1 MSSENAKLNLVAD
14 KDAGEGNEETAIFD
28 VNDME
33 SMGEA
38 NMADARAKTM
48 SCEVH
53 DETEAA
59 RLAANVADGIN
70 HVAVTCAYAS
80 CIPGIDEDMRATLE
94 TLAKQSKMML
104 VEAVSV
110 CNYLNGR
117 KTAENATTDG
127 ESLDGIPYVE
137 VCYADGSS
145 IRTTVGPHTVADV
158 AHLITLTT
166 APTEAEDV

>member
-14 KDAGEGNEETAIFD
+14 KDAGEGDEEIAIFD

-33 SMGEA
+33 SMGEE
-38 NMADARAKTM
+38 NMEDARAKANL
-48 SCEVH
+48 CEVH

-80 CIPGIDEDMRATLE
+80 CIPGIGEDMRATLE

-110 CNYLNGR
+110 CNHLNGR
-117 KTAENATTDG
+117 KTDQNATTNVESDG
-127 ESLDGIPYVE
+127 G
-137 VCYADGSS
+137 A
-145 IRTTVGPHTVADV
+145 R
-158 AHLITLTT
+158 
-166 APTEAEDV
+166 